1 VARSASPWSKI
12 ALGDSEE
19 HVVTPAVVSAEA
31 LRKLLGS
38 GEGIVILDA
47 RGRRADYD
55 AGHLIG
61 ARHADPGEHLSSA
74 AEPNANPERGGRHP
88 LPDVETWRRTLGG
101 WGISPASLVVVY
113 DDQAGA
119 NAAARAWWM
128 LRSVGHHGVAVL
140 DGGLDAARSI
150 CLPMTTAAPV
160 VDVEQPYPAS
170 GWQRP
175 SIDLSAVDELRK
187 DPAWIVLDVRSRE
200 RFAGETEPIDPV
212 AGHIP
217 GAVNLPFAENL
228 RDGRFK
234 TRRALRDL
242 YEGMLGGVRPDH
254 LIVHC
259 GSGVTACHTLLA
271 LEHAGMNG
279 AALYVGSWSEWC
291 RSGKPRE
298 PEHIPADGG

>member
-1 VARSASPWSKI
+1 
-12 ALGDSEE
+12 
-19 HVVTPAVVSAEA
+19 
-31 LRKLLGS
+31 LRDLLGA
-38 GEGIVILDA
+38 GEKFVILDA
-47 RGRRADYD
+47 RGKRADYD

-61 ARHADPGEHLSSA
+61 AGRADPGEHLSSA
-74 AEPNANPERGGRHP
+74 AEPNANPARGGRHP
-88 LPDVETWRRTLGG
+88 LPEMGKWQRTLGG
-101 WGISPASLVVVY
+101 WGISPTSLVVVY

-128 LRSVGHHGVAVL
+128 LRSVGHHRVAVL
-140 DGGLDAARSI
+140 DGGLDAARSVG
-150 CLPMTTAAPV
+150 LPTTTAAPA
-160 VDVEQPYPAS
+160 VDIEPPYPAR

-175 SIDLSAVDELRK
+175 TVDLTAVDELRK

-200 RFAGETEPIDPV
+200 RFAGEMEPIDPV

-228 RDGRFK
+228 RDGRFR
-234 TRRALRDL
+234 TRRVLRGL
-242 YEGMLGGVRPDH
+242 YEGLLGGVSPDH

-298 PEHIPADGG
+298 PERRPAEGG

>member
-1 VARSASPWSKI
+1 MA
-12 ALGDSEE
+12 
-19 HVVTPAVVSAEA
+19 TPAFVSAEDF
-31 LRKLLGS
+31 RRLLGS
-38 GEGIVILDA
+38 RKDIVILDA
-47 RGRRADYD
+47 RGKADYD
-55 AGHLIG
+55 AGHLVG
-61 ARHADPGEHLSSA
+61 AMHADPGEHLSSA
-74 AEPNANPERGGRHP
+74 AEPNANPARGGRHP
-88 LPDVETWRRTLGG
+88 LPDAETWGRTLGG
-101 WGISPASLVVVY
+101 WGVSPASLVVVY
-113 DDQAGA
+113 DDQSGA

-128 LRSVGHHGVAVL
+128 LRGVGHRGVAVL
-140 DGGLDAARSI
+140 DGGLGAARSI
-150 CLPMTTAAPV
+150 GLPTTTAAPV
-160 VDVEQPYPAS
+160 VDVEPPYPARS
-170 GWQRP
+170 WQRP
-175 SIDLSAVDELRK
+175 TVDLAAVDGARK

-242 YEGMLGGVRPDH
+242 YEGLLGGVPPDH

-271 LEHAGMNG
+271 LEHAGLSG

-298 PEHIPADGG
+298 PAGHPENDKRGQTRPTR

>member
-12 ALGDSEE
+12 ALGDGGPTA
-19 HVVTPAVVSAEA
+19 TPAVISAEV
-31 LRKLLGS
+31 LRDLLGA
-38 GEGIVILDA
+38 GEKIVILDA
-47 RGRRADYD
+47 RGKRADYD

-61 ARHADPGEHLSSA
+61 AGRADPGEHLSSA
-74 AEPNANPERGGRHP
+74 AEPNANPARGGRHP
-88 LPDVETWRRTLGG
+88 LPEMGKWQRTLGG
-101 WGISPASLVVVY
+101 WGISPTSLVVVY

-128 LRSVGHHGVAVL
+128 LRSVGHHRVAVL
-140 DGGLDAARSI
+140 DGGLDAARSVG
-150 CLPMTTAAPV
+150 LPTTTAAPA
-160 VDVEQPYPAS
+160 VDIEPPYPAR

-175 SIDLSAVDELRK
+175 TVDLTAVDELRK
-187 DPAWIVLDVRSRE
+187 DPAWIVLDVRSRG
-200 RFAGETEPIDPV
+200 RFAGEMEPIDPV

-228 RDGRFK
+228 RDGRFR
-234 TRRALRDL
+234 TRRALRGL
-242 YEGMLGGVRPDH
+242 YEGLLGGVSPDH

-298 PEHIPADGG
+298 PERLPAEGG